1 MVLLIISMPEDT
13 ELQVGDRKIIRR
25 APAIELPIPKI
36 KEGLG
41 RVSFIG
47 TVINKNPE
55 IQSFIVDYDN
65 ARILVL
71 TNDQHAFEA
80 VKEGQTVRVF
90 GKVMGTGSEIEVLA
104 DFVQDFSK
112 IDRELYAKVFYN

>member
-1 MVLLIISMPEDT
+1 MPEDT
-13 ELQVGDRKIIRR
+13 ELQVGDRKVIRR
-25 APAIELPIPKI
+25 APAIELPISEI

-41 RVSFIG
+41 RISFIG
-47 TVINKNPE
+47 TVINKNPD
-55 IQSFIVDYDN
+55 IQSFIVDFNN
-65 ARILVL
+65 ARVLVL

-90 GKVMGTGSEIEVLA
+90 GKVMGTGSEIEILA

-112 IDRELYAKVFYN
+112 IDRELYAKVFYK